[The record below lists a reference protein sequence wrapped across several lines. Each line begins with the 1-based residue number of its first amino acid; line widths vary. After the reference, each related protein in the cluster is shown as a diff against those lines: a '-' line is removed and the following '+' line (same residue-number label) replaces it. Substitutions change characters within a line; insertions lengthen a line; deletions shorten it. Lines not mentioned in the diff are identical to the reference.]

1 MKALRFLLI
10 IVCTLSLT
18 GCASTKQADSDSSLG
33 KDQQT
38 LDSLYQHYSAK
49 DSYLLRESYPFDEQ
63 HKVTY
68 LASENQTNMPN
79 QFSYLWPYSGTFSA
93 VNSLLEATHDK
104 KYQQLLEK
112 QVLPGLEEYFD
123 TEIAALFDADPL
135 KETMIQKYI
144 AMWGSNGETTEC
156 YNDVRRLMAE
166 GKDLKTFY
174 GFQNENKFPLRAPY
188 GSDEVS
194 ANPNVQSAYGNGQY
208 VFTENVW
215 WANGTR

>member
-1 MKALRFLLI
+1 MFTKTEYNSIILYRMKSPCILLI

-33 KDQQT
+33 KAQQT

-49 DSYLLRESYPFDEQ
+49 DSYLLRENYPFNEQ
-63 HKVTY
+63 YKVTY

-123 TEIAALFDADPL
+123 TERTPIAYSSYIRTAPTSDRFYDDNIWVGIDFIDIYQIT
-135 KETMIQKYI
+135 KEK
-144 AMWGSNGETTEC
+144 
-156 YNDVRRLMAE
+156 R
-166 GKDLKTFY
+166 
-174 GFQNENKFPLRAPY
+174 
-188 GSDEVS
+188 
-194 ANPNVQSAYGNGQY
+194 
-208 VFTENVW
+208 
-215 WANGTR
+215 